1 MMYAPWIN
9 FTLGLWLIISPFLL
23 GHSDVRSAMW
33 NEIIVGFLVV
43 IFSSKLGVS
52 VAGRRASYG
61 PGEQRGRA

>member
-1 MMYAPWIN
+1 MTYVPWIN

-23 GHSDVRSAMW
+23 GYSHMRSAMW

-43 IFSSKLGVS
+43 IFSSRLGAS
-52 VAGRRASYG
+52 VASRRTSYG